1 MLASAVANGR
11 CVAHAPVARVA
22 KTHRSRVAH
31 PLRAVGTGESSATSS
46 GEASEGPAPPA
57 LDSEVRR
64 SRRARRA
71 REATRATTRWCFAR
85 PRAVV
90 KSRDA
95 RKRAREARRSRAR
108 ERDPIH
114 SRETDEDETLRRQMG
129 VDYAPFK
136 ALLEAGEWEKA
147 DDEHRR
153 LMCVL
158 AGEDAED
165 REWVYFTEVD
175 NMPATDLRTIDELWK
190 FYSNNRFGFS
200 VQRKIWISQ
209 KKQWAKFF
217 KKIDWTTGENG
228 DYRKFPQEF
237 QWRADAAPGHMPLTN
252 ALRGT
257 QLLAALLEHP
267 AFGPGLPPRT
277 SEGSFFEGTA
287 SKETPVRLE
296 LPTVGGTIDVVGRFG
311 KFVVLFGQELLK

>member
-1 MLASAVANGR
+1 MCLGVEVDAVALSARGKRGGR
-11 CVAHAPVARVA
+11 GGR
-22 KTHRSRVAH
+22 
-31 PLRAVGTGESSATSS
+31 G
-46 GEASEGPAPPA
+46 
-57 LDSEVRR
+57 RR
-64 SRRARRA
+64 SERARA
-71 REATRATTRWCFAR
+71 LSTRRLT
-85 PRAVV
+85 
-90 KSRDA
+90 
-95 RKRAREARRSRAR
+95 EAR
-108 ERDPIH
+108 
-114 SRETDEDETLRRQMG
+114 TLAAQRG

-158 AGEDAED
+158 AGEEAEE

-175 NMPATDLRTIDELWK
+175 NMPVTDLRTIDALWK
-190 FYSNNRFGFS
+190 YYSNGRFGFS
-200 VQRKIWISQ
+200 VQRKIWVGQ

-237 QWRADAAPGHMPLTN
+237 QWRADAAQGHLPLTN

-277 SEGSFFEGTA
+277 SEGSFFQGT
-287 SKETPVRLE
+287 SSRETPVRFE
-296 LPTVGGTIDVVGRFG
+296 MPTVGGVVDVAVRFG
-311 KFVVLFGQELLK
+311 KFGVLFVQELMK

>member
-1 MLASAVANGR
+1 MPTTL
-11 CVAHAPVARVA
+11 
-22 KTHRSRVAH
+22 
-31 PLRAVGTGESSATSS
+31 
-46 GEASEGPAPPA
+46 
-57 LDSEVRR
+57 
-64 SRRARRA
+64 
-71 REATRATTRWCFAR
+71 RATTRVASTTTTTGR
-85 PRAVV
+85 GYGRVTG
-90 KSRDA
+90 
-95 RKRAREARRSRAR
+95 KRAHTGFVVRRSTGG
-108 ERDPIH
+108 
-114 SRETDEDETLRRQMG
+114 ETTAATEASTKEEDGKPAPPEMKSEMG
-129 VDYAPFK
+129 VDYEPFR

-158 AGEDAED
+158 AGEEAED

-175 NMPATDLRTIDELWK
+175 NMPVTDLQTIDALWK

-200 VQRKIWISQ
+200 VQRKIWVSQ
-209 KKQWAKFF
+209 KRQWAKFF

-237 QWRADAAPGHMPLTN
+237 QWRADAAPGHLPLTN

-267 AFGPGLPPRT
+267 AFGPGLEPRT

-287 SKETPVRLE
+287 SRETPVRLE
-296 LPTVGGTIDVVGRFG
+296 IPTVGDVVDVTGRFV
-311 KFVVLFGQELLK
+311 KFVGLFAQELAK

>member
-1 MLASAVANGR
+1 MTLRTIARGR
-11 CVAHAPVARVA
+11 KV
-22 KTHRSRVAH
+22 
-31 PLRAVGTGESSATSS
+31 
-46 GEASEGPAPPA
+46 
-57 LDSEVRR
+57 
-64 SRRARRA
+64 ARRA
-71 REATRATTRWCFAR
+71 REARGKRG
-85 PRAVV
+85 
-90 KSRDA
+90 D
-95 RKRAREARRSRAR
+95 RARGDG
-108 ERDPIH
+108 DPIH

-129 VDYAPFK
+129 VDYAPLK

-175 NMPATDLRTIDELWK
+175 NMPVTDLRTIDELWK

>member
-1 MLASAVANGR
+1 MIDLTFRARPRRRSRRARRKYLRVPPKPLWRCPAQRDSIVMLASAVANGR

-57 LDSEVRR
+57 LDSE
-64 SRRARRA
+64 
-71 REATRATTRWCFAR
+71 
-85 PRAVV
+85 
-90 KSRDA
+90 
-95 RKRAREARRSRAR
+95 
-108 ERDPIH
+108 
-114 SRETDEDETLRRQMG
+114 MG

>member
-1 MLASAVANGR
+1 M
-11 CVAHAPVARVA
+11 
-22 KTHRSRVAH
+22 K
-31 PLRAVGTGESSATSS
+31 
-46 GEASEGPAPPA
+46 SE
-57 LDSEVRR
+57 
-64 SRRARRA
+64 
-71 REATRATTRWCFAR
+71 
-85 PRAVV
+85 
-90 KSRDA
+90 
-95 RKRAREARRSRAR
+95 
-108 ERDPIH
+108 
-114 SRETDEDETLRRQMG
+114 MG
-129 VDYAPFK
+129 VDYEPFR

-158 AGEDAED
+158 AGEEAED

-175 NMPATDLRTIDELWK
+175 NMPVTDLQTIDALWK

-200 VQRKIWISQ
+200 VQRKIWVSQ
-209 KKQWAKFF
+209 KRQWAKFF

-237 QWRADAAPGHMPLTN
+237 QWRADAAPGHLPLTN

-267 AFGPGLPPRT
+267 AFGPGLEPRT

-287 SKETPVRLE
+287 SRETPVRLE
-296 LPTVGGTIDVVGRFG
+296 IPTVGDVVDVTGRFV
-311 KFVVLFGQELLK
+311 KFVGLFAQELAK